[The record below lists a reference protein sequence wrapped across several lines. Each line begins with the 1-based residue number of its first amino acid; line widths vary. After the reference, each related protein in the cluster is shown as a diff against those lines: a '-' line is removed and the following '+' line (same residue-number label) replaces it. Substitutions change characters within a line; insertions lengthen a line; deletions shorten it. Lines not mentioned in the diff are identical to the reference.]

1 MATICLKEL
10 RYDEHSCRECDDRGE
25 GRQRRESDG
34 HGDDTDRIPSPELDW
49 YPRAFFRAQFIPDS
63 LLDEWV
69 ASGDVRA
76 KKANSSKQSTRF
88 FRLSDVREKLE
99 SMIDVKVADSVD
111 GDAQ

>member
-1 MATICLKEL
+1 MTSTVVEKATIQAKVVNAEQLTVNMVQTE
-10 RYDEHSCRECDDRGE
+10 
-25 GRQRRESDG
+25 
-34 HGDDTDRIPSPELDW
+34 RIPVPEMDW

-69 ASGDVRA
+69 ATGDVRA

-99 SMIDVKVADSVD
+99 SLVDVKVADSED

>member
-1 MATICLKEL
+1 MTSTVVENATIEAKVVNAENLTVTVMN
-10 RYDEHSCRECDDRGE
+10 
-25 GRQRRESDG
+25 
-34 HGDDTDRIPSPELDW
+34 TDRIPSPELDW

-76 KKANSSKQSTRF
+76 KKANSSNQSARF

-99 SMIDVKVADSVD
+99 SRVDVKVAE
-111 GDAQ
+111 AQPNEEGAS